1 MENKN
6 NETPPTKSSQSIGDK
21 VYTTLSLIDQATVMY
36 HAQGMEF
43 IELLDYY
50 LNCPPHHKRFIF
62 TGPRYFILVE
72 DIDYEDPMDPTSK
85 KVDNYWHVAW
95 QHCMDGFAQT
105 LFKIAP
111 YKLDKVCFMRNKDG
125 VESEFKSY
133 SWDKLKRITSYG
145 LKTKKTTSTS
155 TTSPATSPANAS
167 ST

>member
-6 NETPPTKSSQSIGDK
+6 NETPAIKSSQSIGNK
-21 VYTTLSLIDQATVMY
+21 VYTTLSLIDRATVMY

-50 LNCPPHHKRFIF
+50 LNCPPHQKRYIF
-62 TGPRYFILVE
+62 SGPRYFILAE

-85 KVDNYWHVAW
+85 KVDNYWHIAW
-95 QHCMDGFAQT
+95 QHCLDGFAQT

-125 VESEFKSY
+125 IVSEFKSY

-145 LKTKKTTSTS
+145 IKTEGSATTSSTS
-155 TTSPATSPANAS
+155 TTTSSTNAS
-167 ST
+167 SS

>member
-6 NETPPTKSSQSIGDK
+6 NETPATKSSQSIGDK

-50 LNCPPHHKRFIF
+50 LNCPPHQKRFIF
-62 TGPRYFILVE
+62 TGPRYFILAE

-95 QHCMDGFAQT
+95 QQCMDGFAQT

-145 LKTKKTTSTS
+145 LKTKSTATSSTTTSS
-155 TTSPATSPANAS
+155 TSPPNAS